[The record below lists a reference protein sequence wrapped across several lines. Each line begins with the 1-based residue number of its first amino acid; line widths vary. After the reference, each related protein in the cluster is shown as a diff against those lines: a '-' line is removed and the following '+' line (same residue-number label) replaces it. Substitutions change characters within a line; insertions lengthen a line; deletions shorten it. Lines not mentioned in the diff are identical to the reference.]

1 MCHYNTYFG
10 SNQWSFMDGFS
21 SYYQILMALED
32 MEKNS
37 FITIWGTYYYRVM
50 QFGLKSV
57 RTTCQRATTMLF
69 HDIMHQDIKVYVVD
83 MIVKSRDRGD
93 HLETLKIFF
102 ERIKKF
108 KLRLNPKKWTFG
120 VTFGKLLGYMV
131 NKRGIEANLNKIRG
145 FMDKLQY
152 ISRFIAILTE
162 ICESI
167 FQFLRKSQPIV

>member
-1 MCHYNTYFG
+1 
-10 SNQWSFMDGFS
+10 MDGFS

-32 MEKNS
+32 MESYS
-37 FITIWGTYYYRVM
+37 FITMWGTYYYRVM

-57 RTTCQRATTMLF
+57 EAAYQRATAMLF
-69 HDIMHQDIKVYVVD
+69 HDIMHRDIKVYVVD
-83 MIVKSRDRGD
+83 MIVKSRDRWD

-102 ERIKKF
+102 QRIKKF
-108 KLRLNPKKWTFG
+108 KLRLNPKKWTFR

-131 NKRGIEANLNKIRG
+131 NEIGIEANLNKIRR

-152 ISRFIAILTE
+152 ISRFIAILTN